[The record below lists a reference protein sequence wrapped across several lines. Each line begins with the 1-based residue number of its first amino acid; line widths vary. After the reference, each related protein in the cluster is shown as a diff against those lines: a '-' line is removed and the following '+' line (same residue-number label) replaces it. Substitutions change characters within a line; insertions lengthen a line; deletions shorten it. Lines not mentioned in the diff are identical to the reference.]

1 MSTVCK
7 YMEFNDAPG
16 SAHNRIVELVPEGAR
31 VLEFGCATGYMSAVL
46 KERRGATVTG
56 IEIVP
61 EAAELA
67 KQHADRVIVGD
78 AEALDY
84 ADLLGDEQFDA
95 IVFADVL
102 EHLREPGV
110 LLERIR
116 PFLAEE
122 GVVAASIPNVAH
134 GSVRLA
140 LLAGDFRYNETG
152 LLDETHLRFFTR
164 TSIQELFERSGYAVV
179 EMLRQRVEI
188 GDSEIR
194 PPFEPPPEVRELL
207 AVDPDAT
214 TYQFIVR
221 AVPAGGASELAESRR
236 ELASL
241 RSEVRELEAFRA
253 TVDDQA
259 EHIDALQERNDA
271 LASQVAELRE
281 LLKNAHKSLARRDD
295 ELQEKEAR
303 LLTRRADELK
313 ARDEEIHW
321 LRGVVAD
328 LQGKIDDLHAHAASV
343 EEQRSAGLAR
353 FSSRLKAR
361 LARLRA

>member
-1 MSTVCK
+1 MARACRYTHFDDSSGST
-7 YMEFNDAPG
+7 
-16 SAHNRIVELVPEGAR
+16 HNLVVALVPDGAN
-31 VLEFGCATGYMSAVL
+31 VLEVGCATGYMSEVL
-46 KERRGATVTG
+46 RGRRGCAVTG
-56 IEIVP
+56 IEIDSGAAA
-61 EAAELA
+61 EAAGRC
-67 KQHADRVIVGD
+67 DRIIVGD
-78 AEALDY
+78 AEELDFDELFQPEEFDVAL
-84 ADLLGDEQFDA
+84 
-95 IVFADVL
+95 FADVL
-102 EHLREPGV
+102 EHLRDPEGV
-110 LLERIR
+110 LRRVR
-116 PFLAEE
+116 PFLREE
-122 GVVAASIPNVAH
+122 GAIVASIPNVAH